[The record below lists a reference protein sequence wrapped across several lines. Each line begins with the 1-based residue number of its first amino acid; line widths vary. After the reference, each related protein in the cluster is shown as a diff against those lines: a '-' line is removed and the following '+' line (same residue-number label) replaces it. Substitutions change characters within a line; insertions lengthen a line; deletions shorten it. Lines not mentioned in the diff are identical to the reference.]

1 MPSSSGRSSSKG
13 VDDARKF
20 LNDDD
25 DEYDEDGE
33 YLDDVETTTI
43 IAAEGLGPAGGR
55 SASGGGG
62 GGRSKTNLSS
72 GNHPSNGG
80 NSYTETAG
88 LFLTEAVDQMT
99 SSRLSGCCAAGRAWL
114 GKGPNRKR
122 NLLVVAGI
130 VVAAVVLGVVFGTGS
145 GNSKGRGSSGSASYQ
160 AGGGTGGPLSS
171 TSPQGGSSGNTEEG
185 TTTSSVEDQASAS
198 KHPNYYYEMYDWV
211 VHQLAIS
218 QADDFSDP
226 NSPQSLALSWLINVD
241 ESHLGVVNSSK
252 KKKYGTLSEHHL
264 LHRYVL
270 CVFYYATTLDEDQ
283 FGSKEWQS
291 SDNWLS
297 PEHHVCDGWYGVE
310 CQEVTEVTEGGGGG
324 AAEES
329 QRAVYSLTLTRN
341 SLKGTL
347 PQELM
352 ALTDL
357 QRLDLEYNTLRGTIP
372 GNAMSQMSKL
382 ADLRLRN
389 NKLTGTIPGKEFQ
402 TGPIAKSLQQVSLGY
417 NELRG
422 HIPAEIQHW
431 INLRDLSL
439 QHNQLQGNFP
449 TSLVELTKIEKL
461 ICNDNML
468 NGAFGQTVA
477 KVLNKLTTLKELDLS
492 NNHITGTMPSSEKS
506 FGGSFDLLTNLEV
519 LNLSNMNLKGSI
531 PEHWFNK
538 LTLLREIRFDSN
550 SFTGTIPP
558 TVGYLS
564 NNEMFDLSNNE
575 FTGAIPHQIS
585 LLPVVYLQNNQLSGP
600 IQSFDDG
607 APKNTRF
614 LLLQNNKIGGRLPDS
629 FANLQQLE
637 ECHLDQNNLTG
648 NIPSSFGRMTNLK
661 HIRFQQ
667 NGFRGRMP
675 DEVCQLRP
683 SSSNSTESTDA
694 DNGGGGGGD
703 GDGSGKLL
711 YLGADCAEQ
720 GTFKCDCC
728 SKCF

>member
-1 MPSSSGRSSSKG
+1 MSSSYRGSRSSKG

-25 DEYDEDGE
+25 DIEGEE

-55 SASGGGG
+55 NSSGGDSI
-62 GGRSKTNLSS
+62 GGRTNLS
-72 GNHPSNGG
+72 GNPSNGG

-88 LFLTEAVDQMT
+88 LFLTEAVDQT
-99 SSRLSGCCAAGRAWL
+99 SSRLSGCCAAGQAWL
-114 GKGPNRKR
+114 GKGGPNRKR
-122 NLLVVAGI
+122 NVSLVVAGI
-130 VVAAVVLGVVFGTGS
+130 TVAAVVLGVVFGTGGS
-145 GNSKGRGSSGSASYQ
+145 GSSASSSYQAPPGGGGPLSASPGGSSGSS
-160 AGGGTGGPLSS
+160 
-171 TSPQGGSSGNTEEG
+171 EG
-185 TTTSSVEDQASAS
+185 ATTSVEEQASAS
-198 KHPNYYYEMYDWV
+198 KHPNYYYEMYDWI
-211 VHQLAIS
+211 VHQLKLS
-218 QADDFSDP
+218 EADPFSDP
-226 NSPQSLALSWLINVD
+226 DSPQSLALSWLINVD
-241 ESHLGVVNSSK
+241 QSHLGAVASK
-252 KKKYGTLSEHHL
+252 SRKKYGTLSEHHL

-270 CVFYYATTLDEDQ
+270 GVFYYATTLDEDQ
-283 FGSKEWQS
+283 FGVTEWQS

-297 PEHHVCDGWYGVE
+297 EEHVCDGWYGVE
-310 CQEVTEVTEGGGGG
+310 CQEVSEGEAVEGD
-324 AAEES
+324 EES
-329 QRAVYSLTLTRN
+329 RFVYSLTLSRN

-347 PQELM
+347 PGELM

-372 GNAMSQMSKL
+372 GTQMSQMSKL

-439 QHNQLQGNFP
+439 QHNQLEGNFP
-449 TSLVELTKIEKL
+449 SSLVELTKIEKL
-461 ICNDNML
+461 ICNDNNL

-477 KVLNKLTTLKELDLS
+477 RVLNKLTTLKELDLS
-492 NNHITGTMPSSEKS
+492 NNHITGNMPSSEKS
-506 FGGSFDLLTNLEV
+506 FGGSFDALTNLEV
-519 LNLSNMNLKGSI
+519 LSLSNMNLKGSI

-538 LTLLREIRFDSN
+538 LTLLRELRFDSN
-550 SFTGTIPP
+550 SFTGTIPA

-564 NNEMFDLSNNE
+564 NNEVFDLSNNE
-575 FTGAIPHQIS
+575 FTGRIPHQIAV
-585 LLPVVYLQNNQLSGP
+585 LPVVYLQNNSLTGP
-600 IQSFDDG
+600 IQGFDDG

-614 LLLQNNKIGGRLPDS
+614 LLLQNNKIGGNLPDS

-694 DNGGGGGGD
+694 DNGGGGG
-703 GDGSGKLL
+703 DGSGKLL